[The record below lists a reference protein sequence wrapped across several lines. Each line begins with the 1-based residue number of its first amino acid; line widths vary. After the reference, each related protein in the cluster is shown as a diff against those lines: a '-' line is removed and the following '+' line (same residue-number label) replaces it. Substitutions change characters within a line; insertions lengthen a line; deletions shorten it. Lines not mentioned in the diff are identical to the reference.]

1 MTKIRNT
8 KWFIHCLDSA
18 SNEFVA
24 RAMDGL
30 HGTTDKFKL
39 TMCSDGIKHH
49 LYEVPDYKFANRLFL
64 SQGQLRAKLQ
74 IFTSQNDGKPK
85 AWETVVKKKKQKI
98 GLPEIKRR
106 SDAIVRSAL
115 QHRQR

>member
-1 MTKIRNT
+1 MTKKTNT

-24 RAMDGL
+24 EATSGL
-30 HGTTDKFKL
+30 YGTDKFRL
-39 TMCSDGIKHH
+39 TICADGVKRY
-49 LYEVPDYKFANRLFL
+49 LYEVPDFQFANRLFL
-64 SQGQLRAKLQ
+64 SQKQLQAKLQ

-85 AWETVVKKKKQKI
+85 AWETVVRNKTPKI
-98 GLPEIKRR
+98 SLAEIRR
-106 SDAIVRSAL
+106 GSAVIVRSAL